1 MAIPKHDEIRVPV
14 LKLLKDNGTLKL
26 KAIEKPLA
34 AYFKLSDEEKIRM
47 YSSGNGPI
55 FYDRITWALSY
66 LRMAGLVSKP
76 KRAVYEISPKGIE
89 LLKTPAKIDTYI
101 SEQVNKRVS
110 IRKEKNKEAELEQG
124 LSDELTPQELL
135 NASFEEI
142 KQTTYNEIIDTIL
155 SKSPLEFERLVV
167 NLLQSMGYGGEIED
181 SGIVTQATNDAGIDG
196 IIKEDVLGF
205 GRIYIQAKRY
215 ARENSV
221 GRKEIQEFV
230 GALAVAQSTKGVF
243 ITTSSFTKN
252 AIQYVDNLNVST
264 TIVLIDGEE
273 LAKFIY
279 DFGLGMQ
286 IEQTVEIK
294 KLDSDF
300 WDKMQDETS

>member
-1 MAIPKHDEIRVPV
+1 
-14 LKLLKDNGTLKL
+14 
-26 KAIEKPLA
+26 
-34 AYFKLSDEEKIRM
+34 
-47 YSSGNGPI
+47 
-55 FYDRITWALSY
+55 
-66 LRMAGLVSKP
+66 
-76 KRAVYEISPKGIE
+76 
-89 LLKTPAKIDTYI
+89 
-101 SEQVNKRVS
+101 
-110 IRKEKNKEAELEQG
+110 
-124 LSDELTPQELL
+124 
-135 NASFEEI
+135 
-142 KQTTYNEIIDTIL
+142 
-155 SKSPLEFERLVV
+155 
-167 NLLQSMGYGGEIED
+167 MGYGGEIED